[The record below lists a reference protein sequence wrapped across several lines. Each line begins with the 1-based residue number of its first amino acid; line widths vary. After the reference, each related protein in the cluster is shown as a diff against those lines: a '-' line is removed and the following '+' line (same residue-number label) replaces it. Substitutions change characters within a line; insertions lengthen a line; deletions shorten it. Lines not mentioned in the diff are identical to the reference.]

1 MPAAV
6 NGDPNGNAPSRS
18 PSPAAAPPVPESPGP
33 RATALDDIFTKAL
46 DATVQ
51 RCSYA
56 NFAACFPTPA
66 KYVPENL
73 DAFWRDFTG
82 RVRVAAKNNFDQI
95 LASRNVIQSLNS
107 LDVLLQDA
115 KKRKELAE
123 ANANGAPVEPPTPPH
138 TLSAETL
145 ALAHLQPFL
154 SAQTETL
161 EAQLSNTQKAN
172 SQLLS
177 EVEAQRQELAV
188 LLSGLDHVVEDLEG
202 SVKMLSEDEVQS
214 LTEEVLD
221 IDKDLTG

>member
-1 MPAAV
+1 MTL
-6 NGDPNGNAPSRS
+6 SR
-18 PSPAAAPPVPESPGP
+18 
-33 RATALDDIFTKAL
+33 
-46 DATVQ
+46 
-51 RCSYA
+51 
-56 NFAACFPTPA
+56 
-66 KYVPENL
+66 
-73 DAFWRDFTG
+73 
-82 RVRVAAKNNFDQI
+82 
-95 LASRNVIQSLNS
+95 
-107 LDVLLQDA
+107 
-115 KKRKELAE
+115 
-123 ANANGAPVEPPTPPH
+123 PH

-202 SVKMLSEDEVQS
+202 SVKMLSGDEVQS